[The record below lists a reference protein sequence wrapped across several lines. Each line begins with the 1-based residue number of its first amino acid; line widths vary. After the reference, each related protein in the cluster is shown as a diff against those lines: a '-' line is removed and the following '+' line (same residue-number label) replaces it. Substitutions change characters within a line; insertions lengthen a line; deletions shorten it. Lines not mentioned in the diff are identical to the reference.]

1 MIKIAPSIL
10 ASDFSRLGEEIRKVD
25 ENGADYIHIDV
36 MDGHYVPNITIG
48 PDVIKQLRKVT
59 KKPFDVHLM
68 ITDPDRYID
77 KFAAAGADI
86 ITVHAEAC
94 VHLDRTIQLIKSCGK
109 KAGVAL
115 NPATSLSALGYILQE
130 LSMVLIMTVNPGFG
144 GQSYIAYSTQKIK
157 ELRWMIESTGCDID
171 IQVDGGI
178 DVNTIGMVSQ
188 AGANVFVAG
197 SAIYGKPDVG
207 EAIAQL
213 RKNAVEATRRRI
225 ITVEKPR
232 SFAGNIA
239 VAEAAAIAQHYDI
252 DQDVVFLD
260 KDDLMAEL
268 KKMDAETVKQMVL
281 NNTPKR
287 QDSVKGSLKGSVESK
302 QDKIA
307 REPHRVGE

>member
-144 GQSYIAYSTQKIK
+144 GQSYIEYSTQKIK

-213 RKNAVEATRRRI
+213 RKNAEEGARRRI

-232 SFAGNIA
+232 SFAGAIA
-239 VAEAAAIAQHYDI
+239 VAEAAAIAQHYDSE
-252 DQDVVFLD
+252 QDVVFFD

-268 KKMDAETVKQMVL
+268 KKMDPEAVKQMVL

-287 QDSVKGSLKGSVESK
+287 QGSVKGSVESK
-302 QDKIA
+302 QDKKA
-307 REPHRVGE
+307 REPHMVGE